1 MLSGVIRDCDDIS
14 RGEGVQLV
22 QDAIGNTA
30 LKKDTSEMY
39 RILYRML
46 YINVQN
52 IFEGIS
58 DTYEKESHGPAGKI
72 RLLSSIAPHFKNK
85 ELKKAIPCTD
95 YELTEARKHAKL
107 YGPGPT
113 PPPAEKV
120 KRYRIP
126 PEDLAFVLN
135 FIHHPDNTC
144 RSSHRWHHVKDQSR
158 LGSPTCLKTINN
170 L

>member
-1 MLSGVIRDCDDIS
+1 MFPKCPTKVPGC
-14 RGEGVQLV
+14 EGVQLV
-22 QDAIGNTA
+22 QDAMGNMA
-30 LKKDTSEMY
+30 LKKDTSEKENN
-39 RILYRML
+39 IK
-46 YINVQN
+46 VQN

-95 YELTEARKHAKL
+95 YKLTGARKHAKL
-107 YGPGPT
+107 YGPGAT

>member
-1 MLSGVIRDCDDIS
+1 MFPKCPTKVPGC
-14 RGEGVQLV
+14 EGVQLV
-22 QDAIGNTA
+22 QDAMGNMA
-30 LKKDTSEMY
+30 LKKDTSEKENN
-39 RILYRML
+39 IK
-46 YINVQN
+46 VQN

-95 YELTEARKHAKL
+95 YKLTGARKHAKL
-107 YGPGPT
+107 YGPGAT

-144 RSSHRWHHVKDQSR
+144 RSSHRMA
-158 LGSPTCLKTINN
+158 
-170 L
+170 